1 MVLPI
6 RRDRND
12 FMQPLNEIQELVYLG
27 YQRVLPSD
35 TLAPWIE
42 CFWMTKSQ
50 LHQLYQEKL
59 YPDGGCSLL
68 FHFKG
73 DAQGCLF
80 NALQRYSSMS
90 FEAEV
95 DSFGIRFKPGG
106 AYALFGLAMNEMV
119 SDVMPASDL
128 KLNGLELLFE
138 QLSNASFQQRVN
150 LTETWLLKQLSKRQ
164 PDYGPVQYLSQ
175 QFEVLDAE
183 LIHTLDMMG
192 FSRRRAERYFHHQVG
207 IAPNQLKLLLR
218 IKKARLQLKL
228 NSQQLLVDIA
238 LACGYFDQA
247 HFTHHFK
254 KITGYGPGE
263 YRLKQ
268 QQRIINQEMIIQK

>member
-1 MVLPI
+1 
-6 RRDRND
+6 
-12 FMQPLNEIQELVYLG
+12 MQPFNEIQELVYLG

-35 TLAPWIE
+35 TLLPWVE
-42 CFWMTKSQ
+42 CFWMAKSQ

-73 DAQGCLF
+73 DTQGCWF
-80 NALQRYSSMS
+80 NALQRYSTIS
-90 FEAEV
+90 FEADI

-106 AYALFGLAMNEMV
+106 AHALFGLAMNEMV
-119 SDVMPASDL
+119 SDVLPANDL
-128 KLNGLELLFE
+128 KLNGLEPLFE
-138 QLSNASFQQRVN
+138 QLLNASFRQRVN
-150 LTETWLLKQLSKRQ
+150 LTEIWLLDQFTKQQ
-164 PDYGPVQYLSQ
+164 PIYGPVQHLSQ
-175 QFEVLDAE
+175 QLEVADTE
-183 LIHTLDMMG
+183 LIHTLDQMG
-192 FSRRRAERYFHHQVG
+192 LARRRAERYFHHQVG

-228 NSQQLLVDIA
+228 NTQQLLVDTA
-238 LACGYFDQA
+238 LACGYFDQS

-254 KITGYGPGE
+254 KITGYGPSE

-268 QQRIINQEMIIQK
+268 QQRIINQEMIIQTEQQ